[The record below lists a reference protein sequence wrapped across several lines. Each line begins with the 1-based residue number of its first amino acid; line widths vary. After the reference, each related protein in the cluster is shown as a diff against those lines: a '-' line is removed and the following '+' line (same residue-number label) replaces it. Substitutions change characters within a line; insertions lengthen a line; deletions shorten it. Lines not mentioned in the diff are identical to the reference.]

1 MASPTA
7 IGSGRRAEDLRLGFI
22 GHGRHARA
30 NLYPALELAG
40 ARLTS
45 IATRHED
52 AARAAAAL
60 HGARHGHGDH
70 RRMLAQD
77 ALDAVFVSVAPEDQ
91 ATVTEHCLRA
101 GAHVFVEKPLGLD
114 ETDARRV
121 AATAAACGRHVM
133 VGFMKRHAPLYRR
146 LAELIADERQFG
158 RAVSFHGFFAFA
170 PWTDTLR
177 DDTYLK
183 FGAIHILDLIR
194 GLFGEVAEVTGFRNS
209 RDADISMALTL
220 RCASGV
226 VGNLTLAGVPA
237 WSREQEELTV
247 TGTRGFVRADN
258 LTTLVHR
265 QVPGATG
272 GPEPAEAWQGLTEQ
286 TVLTHSVN
294 SPASGG
300 SQDLYLRGFAG
311 EVSHFLDTVRRGT
324 TPVTSARD
332 NVATMALCDAV
343 VDLPH
348 I

>member
-1 MASPTA
+1 MEQR
-7 IGSGRRAEDLRLGFI
+7 I
-22 GHGRHARA
+22 
-30 NLYPALELAG
+30 
-40 ARLTS
+40 
-45 IATRHED
+45 
-52 AARAAAAL
+52 
-60 HGARHGHGDH
+60 
-70 RRMLAQD
+70 AQD

-91 ATVTEHCLRA
+91 AAVTEDCLRA
-101 GAHVFVEKPLGLD
+101 GAHVFVEEPLGLD
-114 ETDARRV
+114 EADARRV
-121 AATAAACGRHVM
+121 AATAERHGRQVM

-146 LAELIADERQFG
+146 LAELAADEERFG
-158 RAVSFHGFFAFA
+158 RVVSFHGFFAFA
-170 PWTDTLR
+170 PWADTLR

-183 FGAIHILDLIR
+183 FGAVHILDLIR

-258 LTTLVHR
+258 LTALVHR
-265 QVPGATG
+265 QVPGAG
-272 GPEPAEAWQGLTEQ
+272 EGPEPAEAWQGLTEQ
-286 TVLTHSVN
+286 TVLTLSVN

-311 EVSHFLDTVRRGT
+311 EVSHFLDAVRLGTV
-324 TPVTSARD
+324 PVGSARD

-343 VDLPH
+343 LDLPR